1 LYNAVLHRGASG
13 SEDTAAISMFDTAGA
28 TGQANVVTTAGNWAR
43 GLFNSSEYT
52 SRPGLTPHDFV
63 YDLYQAFLPYAP
75 DQGGWDWW
83 TSQVGSN
90 WQNKQTVL
98 DAFIN
103 AGPYGQTAGT
113 LYREVF
119 WLMPDQL
126 GTPRMIAE
134 RTGSLVG
141 IKRHDYLPFG
151 EELFAGQGVRT
162 TTQGYSANESVR
174 QKFTSNERDIETG
187 LDYFGARYYASTQ
200 GRFTSADPLLSSGRE
215 EEPQSWNRYSYV
227 LNNPLRLVDPL
238 GLYVFDKSVDQTER
252 DKFNAGLATAKANLD
267 KIAGVYGRNSKE
279 YKQAKRALDSY
290 GAEGVKNG
298 VTIFAKTGM
307 NHPGD
312 TAAEGV
318 AGPKTADNPTG
329 QNIHVTFD
337 SKAFD
342 SETFAEGIGHEGSHV
357 ADYSDWAK
365 SGFADRAN
373 PNTYQFEVNGYTV
386 QSLLA
391 EAADPNHSSSARLPY
406 FKQPGKNPYLPE
418 RVPIWK
424 PEWEGADR
432 ATLQAFKGNVHNIL
446 TRPGAGYEL
455 NGTEKAGVKGSRFP
469 R

>member
-1 LYNAVLHRGASG
+1 VLHRGASG

-174 QKFTSNERDIETG
+174 QKFTQKERDNETG

-200 GRFTSADPLLSSGRE
+200 GRFTGVDPLLSSAKRSL
-215 EEPQSWNRYSYV
+215 PQSWNRYAYTY
-227 LNNPLRLVDPL
+227 NNPLRFVDPNGEDVKPL
-238 GLYVFDKSVDQTER
+238 DEEALKRIRQTLPETIRNQVKLDKNGIIDKKSLNKIKSDDQNFQDLKTMVNSSKVVEVGTASEAPGVGKFEYKSVEAVRQETID
-252 DKFNAGLATAKANLD
+252 NLI
-267 KIAGVYGRNSKE
+267 KG
-279 YKQAKRALDSY
+279 
-290 GAEGVKNG
+290 
-298 VTIFAKTGM
+298 
-307 NHPGD
+307 
-312 TAAEGV
+312 
-318 AGPKTADNPTG
+318 
-329 QNIHVTFD
+329 
-337 SKAFD
+337 
-342 SETFAEGIGHEGSHV
+342 
-357 ADYSDWAK
+357 
-365 SGFADRAN
+365 GFT
-373 PNTYQFEVNGYTV
+373 P
-386 QSLLA
+386 A
-391 EAADPNHSSSARLPY
+391 EAAEAAKNTNIPTIVDGFTDKTDTGARIWIANGRDGTSTEPEGSLVVATGHELYGHAALLIQGKPWQHDDGGPVDAHI
-406 FKQPGKNPYLPE
+406 KQVEDRTRNNFQGQPTPSNQQTK
-418 RVPIWK
+418 K
-424 PEWEGADR
+424 PP
-432 ATLQAFKGNVHNIL
+432 Q
-446 TRPGAGYEL
+446 
-455 NGTEKAGVKGSRFP
+455 
-469 R
+469 